1 MTSYTLVLR
10 NYPTSYALV
19 VRTSAWN
26 GKRIFLIIG
35 DKLSTL
41 YVVAT
46 PIGNLGDISQRAIE
60 VLSTVDVIAAED
72 TRHTGKLLSEF
83 SISSKLIALH
93 DHNEDRSTARIIQML
108 EDGQNIAMVSDAGT
122 PLISDPG
129 YHLVNQCLSKGI
141 DVVAVPGPS
150 SVTAALSIAGMPTNR
165 FSFEGF
171 VPAKTLA
178 RREFLTNLKFET
190 RTQVFFESP
199 HRINETLRAMAEIM
213 GPGRQLSLCRELT
226 KTFEQVVLAS
236 VGELSKRIGSGDIP
250 SKGEFVLVL
259 RGSDESLAVNAD
271 HLLQTLLAELSPSKA
286 ASVAAK
292 VTDLSKSDLYNRALV
307 LKKGADPA

>member
-1 MTSYTLVLR
+1 MLR

-307 LKKGADPA
+307 LTKGADPA

>member
-1 MTSYTLVLR
+1 MHR

-19 VRTSAWN
+19 VRTSAWK

-213 GPGRQLSLCRELT
+213 GPERQLSLCRELT

>member
-1 MTSYTLVLR
+1 M
-10 NYPTSYALV
+10 
-19 VRTSAWN
+19 
-26 GKRIFLIIG
+26 G

-93 DHNEDRSTARIIQML
+93 DHNEDLSTARIIQML

-236 VGELSKRIGSGDIP
+236 VGELSTRIGSGDIP

>member
-1 MTSYTLVLR
+1 M
-10 NYPTSYALV
+10 
-19 VRTSAWN
+19 RTSAWN

>member
-1 MTSYTLVLR
+1 VHR

>member
-1 MTSYTLVLR
+1 M
-10 NYPTSYALV
+10 N
-19 VRTSAWN
+19 
-26 GKRIFLIIG
+26 G

-60 VLSTVDVIAAED
+60 VLSSVDVIAAED

-93 DHNEDRSTARIIQML
+93 DHNEDRLTARIIRML
-108 EDGQNIAMVSDAGT
+108 EGGESIAIVSDAGT

-129 YHLVNQCLSKGI
+129 YHLVNQCLCRGVA
-141 DVVAVPGPS
+141 VVAVPGPS

-171 VPAKTLA
+171 IPAKNVA
-178 RREFLTNLKFET
+178 RREFLSNLKFET

-199 HRINETLRAMAEIM
+199 HRISETLRAMADII
-213 GPGRQLSLCRELT
+213 GPERQLSLCRELT
-226 KTFEQVVLAS
+226 KTFEQVVLGTI
-236 VGELSKRIGSGDIP
+236 GEISERIDAGDIH
-250 SKGEFVLVL
+250 SKGEFVLVMH
-259 RGSDESLAVNAD
+259 GSEEVLAVNAD
-271 HLLQTLLAELSPSKA
+271 HLLLNLLAELSPSRA
-286 ASVAAK
+286 ASVGAK
-292 VTDLSKSDLYNRALV
+292 VTGLSRSDLYDRAMD
-307 LKKGADPA
+307 LKKRADPA

>member
-1 MTSYTLVLR
+1 M
-10 NYPTSYALV
+10 
-19 VRTSAWN
+19 
-26 GKRIFLIIG
+26 IG
-35 DKLSTL
+35 GKLSTL

-60 VLSTVDVIAAED
+60 VLSSVDVIAAED

-83 SISSKLIALH
+83 SISSKLVALH
-93 DHNEDRSTARIIQML
+93 DHNEDRSTASIIKMM
-108 EDGQNIAMVSDAGT
+108 EDGQSIAIVSDAGT

-129 YHLVNQCLSKGI
+129 YHLVNQCLSSGF

-150 SVTAALSIAGMPTNR
+150 SVTAALSIAGIPTNR

-171 VPAKTLA
+171 VPAKNVA
-178 RREFLTNLKFET
+178 RREFLSNLKFET

-199 HRINETLRAMAEIM
+199 HRINETLQVLTEII
-213 GPGRQLSLCRELT
+213 GPERQLSLCRELT
-226 KTFEQVVLAS
+226 KTFEQVVLGT
-236 VGELSKRIGSGDIP
+236 VGEISERVGSGDIP
-250 SKGEFVLVL
+250 SRGEFVLVL
-259 RGSDESLAVNAD
+259 RGSDEVLAVNAD

-292 VTDLSKSDLYNRALV
+292 VTDLSRSDLYGRALA
-307 LKKGADPA
+307 LKDRTYPA

>member
-1 MTSYTLVLR
+1 MM
-10 NYPTSYALV
+10 
-19 VRTSAWN
+19 
-26 GKRIFLIIG
+26 G
-35 DKLSTL
+35 DELSTL

-60 VLSTVDVIAAED
+60 VLTSVDAIAAED

-93 DHNEDRSTARIIQML
+93 DHNEDQSTARILQML
-108 EDGQNIAMVSDAGT
+108 EAGQSIAVVSDAGT

-129 YHLVNQCLSKGI
+129 YHLVHQCLSMGFE
-141 DVVAVPGPS
+141 VVAVPGPS

-171 VPAKTLA
+171 IPAKDVA
-178 RREFLTNLKFET
+178 RREFLSNLQYET

-199 HRINETLRAMAEIM
+199 HRITESLRVMAEIM
-213 GPGRQLSLCRELT
+213 GPDRQMSLCRELT
-226 KTFEQVVLAS
+226 KTFEQVVLGT
-236 VGELSKRIGSGDIP
+236 VGGISERISSGDIP
-250 SKGEFVLVL
+250 SRGEFVLVL
-259 RGSDESLAVNAD
+259 RGSDEVLAVDAD

-292 VTDLSKSDLYNRALV
+292 VTDLSRSDLYDRALA
-307 LKKGADPA
+307 LKKGPDRA

>member
-1 MTSYTLVLR
+1 MLR

>member
-1 MTSYTLVLR
+1 M
-10 NYPTSYALV
+10 N
-19 VRTSAWN
+19 
-26 GKRIFLIIG
+26 G
-35 DKLSTL
+35 DKLSIL

-60 VLSTVDVIAAED
+60 VLSTVDAIAAED
-72 TRHTGKLLSEF
+72 TRRTGKLLSEF

-108 EDGQNIAMVSDAGT
+108 EGGQSVAVVSDAGT

-129 YHLVNQCLSKGI
+129 YHLVNQCLTEGFG
-141 DVVAVPGPS
+141 VVAVPGPS

-171 VPAKTLA
+171 VPAKDVA
-178 RREFLTNLKFET
+178 RREFLSNLKFET

-199 HRINETLRAMAEIM
+199 HRIGETLQAMTEIM
-213 GPGRQLSLCRELT
+213 EPERQMSLCRELT
-226 KTFEQVVLAS
+226 KTFEQVVLGT
-236 VGELSKRIGSGDIP
+236 VGEISERICSGDIP
-250 SKGEFVLVL
+250 SRGEFVLVL
-259 RGSDESLAVNAD
+259 RGGDEVLAVDAD

-292 VTDLSKSDLYNRALV
+292 VTDLSRSDLYDRALA
-307 LKKGADPA
+307 LKKGVDPA

>member
-1 MTSYTLVLR
+1 MT
-10 NYPTSYALV
+10 
-19 VRTSAWN
+19 
-26 GKRIFLIIG
+26 GG
-35 DKLSTL
+35 KLSTL

-46 PIGNLGDISQRAIE
+46 PIGNLGDISRRAIE
-60 VLSTVDVIAAED
+60 VLSCVDVIAAED

-108 EDGQNIAMVSDAGT
+108 EDGQSIAVVSDAGT

-129 YHLVNQCLSKGI
+129 YHLVNQCLSRGFA
-141 DVVAVPGPS
+141 VVAVPGPS
-150 SVTAALSIAGMPTNR
+150 SVTAALSISGIPTNR

-171 VPAKTLA
+171 IPAKNLA

-199 HRINETLRAMAEIM
+199 HRIGETLRAIAEIM
-213 GPGRQLSLCRELT
+213 GPERQLSLCRELT
-226 KTFEQVVLAS
+226 KTFEQVVLGS
-236 VGELSKRIGSGDIP
+236 VGDISEWVGSGDIP
-250 SKGEFVLVL
+250 SRGEFVLVL
-259 RGSDESLAVNAD
+259 RGSNELLAVNAD
-271 HLLQTLLAELSPSKA
+271 HLLQALLAELSPSKA
-286 ASVAAK
+286 ASIAAK
-292 VTDLSKSDLYNRALV
+292 VTDLSRSDLYDRALA

>member
-1 MTSYTLVLR
+1 MIR
-10 NYPTSYALV
+10 
-19 VRTSAWN
+19 
-26 GKRIFLIIG
+26 

-41 YVVAT
+41 YIVAT

-60 VLSTVDVIAAED
+60 ILSAVDAIAAED

-83 SISSKLIALH
+83 SISSKLIPLH
-93 DHNEDRSTARIIQML
+93 DHNEARSTARIIQML
-108 EDGQNIAMVSDAGT
+108 EDGQSIAVVSDAGT

-129 YHLVNQCLSKGI
+129 YHLVNQCLSRGV

-171 VPAKTLA
+171 IPAKSVA
-178 RREFLTNLKFET
+178 RRAFLSTLKFET

-199 HRINETLRAMAEIM
+199 HRISDTMQAMVELM
-213 GPGRQLSLCRELT
+213 GPERQMSLCRELT
-226 KTFEQVVLAS
+226 KTFEQVVLGT
-236 VGELSKRIGSGDIP
+236 VGEISARVDSGDIP

-259 RGSDESLAVNAD
+259 RGSDDVLAVDAD

-292 VTDLSKSDLYNRALV
+292 VTEISRSDLYDRALV
-307 LKKGADPA
+307 LKKEQNPA

>member
-1 MTSYTLVLR
+1 MHR

>member
-1 MTSYTLVLR
+1 M
-10 NYPTSYALV
+10 
-19 VRTSAWN
+19 
-26 GKRIFLIIG
+26 IG
-35 DKLSTL
+35 DTLSTL

-46 PIGNLGDISQRAIE
+46 PIGNLGDISRRAIE
-60 VLSTVDVIAAED
+60 VLSSVDVIAAED

-108 EDGQNIAMVSDAGT
+108 EGGQSIAIVSDAGT

-129 YHLVNQCLSKGI
+129 YHLVNQCLSRGF

-171 VPAKTLA
+171 VPAKNVA
-178 RREFLTNLKFET
+178 RREFLSNLKFET

-199 HRINETLRAMAEIM
+199 HRISETLRTIAEIM
-213 GPGRQLSLCRELT
+213 GRERQLSLCRELT
-226 KTFEQVVLAS
+226 KTFEQVVLGT
-236 VGELSKRIGSGDIP
+236 VGEISERVSSGDIP

-259 RGSDESLAVNAD
+259 RGSNEVLAVNAD
-271 HLLQTLLAELSPSKA
+271 HLLQALLVELSPSKS

-292 VTDLSKSDLYNRALV
+292 VTDLSRSDLYDRALA
-307 LKKGADPA
+307 LKKGTDGA

>member
-1 MTSYTLVLR
+1 M
-10 NYPTSYALV
+10 
-19 VRTSAWN
+19 
-26 GKRIFLIIG
+26 IG
-35 DKLSTL
+35 DQLSTL

>member
-1 MTSYTLVLR
+1 
-10 NYPTSYALV
+10 
-19 VRTSAWN
+19 
-26 GKRIFLIIG
+26 
-35 DKLSTL
+35 
-41 YVVAT
+41 
-46 PIGNLGDISQRAIE
+46 
-60 VLSTVDVIAAED
+60 
-72 TRHTGKLLSEF
+72 
-83 SISSKLIALH
+83 
-93 DHNEDRSTARIIQML
+93 ML

>member
-1 MTSYTLVLR
+1 MHR

-236 VGELSKRIGSGDIP
+236 VGELSTRIGSGDIP

>member
-1 MTSYTLVLR
+1 M
-10 NYPTSYALV
+10 
-19 VRTSAWN
+19 
-26 GKRIFLIIG
+26 IG
-35 DKLSTL
+35 GKLSTL

-60 VLSTVDVIAAED
+60 VLGSVDAIAAED

-83 SISSKLIALH
+83 SISSKLIPLH

-108 EDGQNIAMVSDAGT
+108 EGGQSIAVVSDAGT

-129 YHLVNQCLSKGI
+129 YHLVNQCLSRGF

-171 VPAKTLA
+171 VPAKDVA
-178 RREFLTNLKFET
+178 RREFLSKLKFEA

-199 HRINETLRAMAEIM
+199 HRISDTMRTMAEIM
-213 GPGRQLSLCRELT
+213 GPERQMSLCRELT
-226 KTFEQVVLAS
+226 KTFEQVVLGT
-236 VGELSKRIGSGDIP
+236 VGEISGRIDSGDIP
-250 SKGEFVLVL
+250 ARGEFVLVL
-259 RGSDESLAVNAD
+259 RGSDEVLAVDAD

-292 VTDLSKSDLYNRALV
+292 VTDLSKSDLYDRALA
-307 LKKGADPA
+307 LKKGQDPA

>member
-1 MTSYTLVLR
+1 MHR

-46 PIGNLGDISQRAIE
+46 PICNLGDISQRAIE